1 MSSFNKGSKRILSL
15 LMSIIMFVCTY
26 LAAPAS
32 ALADELELKVAAEE
46 YSRVND
52 FSGDTSMK
60 YSSLLGNR
68 KINAVRILVAFDV
81 RTA

>member
-1 MSSFNKGSKRILSL
+1 MSSFSKGSKRILSL
-15 LMSIIMFVCTY
+15 LMSIVMFVCTY

-32 ALADELELKVAAEE
+32 ALADELELKAAAEE

-60 YSSLLGNR
+60 YSSLLGER